1 MNSKQLRFYGVRPNL
16 CTYLEFQIDDDS
28 KEKYSLG
35 WADTDLKFFLTN
47 SLICLFISGS
57 VILFKGTVLGPA
69 EIGLLATVGATRVE
83 VHFLI
88 FSKKRDII
96 VTNFVH
102 KNHL

>member
-1 MNSKQLRFYGVRPNL
+1 M
-16 CTYLEFQIDDDS
+16 
-28 KEKYSLG
+28 
-35 WADTDLKFFLTN
+35 
-47 SLICLFISGS
+47 
-57 VILFKGTVLGPA
+57 LGPA